1 MMTGA
6 KGNMRRGRI
15 VVTLSASLFAAIALT
30 AAQQPH
36 PARTK
41 TTASEVQVPG
51 DPVKGQAIFM
61 GKGECLRCHRVADD
75 GSRMG
80 PNLGGIANERG
91 VEDLQK
97 ALLDPN
103 PDVAPRNQLYRVV
116 TNGGQAITGRI
127 LNQDDFSLQ
136 MLDADGQLRGFMKSN
151 LRESGFTTTPPMP
164 SYRDKLTAEEQT
176 DLIAFL
182 CSLRGPVVREEIH

>member
-1 MMTGA
+1 
-6 KGNMRRGRI
+6 MRQGRL
-15 VVTLSASLFAAIALT
+15 VVTLCASLWVATALT
-30 AAQQPH
+30 PAQQPH
-36 PARTK
+36 SAPPK
-41 TTASEVQVPG
+41 STASEAQVPG

-61 GKGECLRCHRVADD
+61 GKGGCLRCHRVADN

-80 PNLGGIANERG
+80 PNLGGIATERS
-91 VEDLQK
+91 VEELQK
-97 ALLDPN
+97 ALLDAN
-103 PDVAPRNQLYRVV
+103 PEVAPRNQLYRVV
-116 TNGGQAITGRI
+116 TNDGQTITGRI

-136 MLDADGQLRGFMKSN
+136 MLDAQEQLRGFMKSS

-182 CSLRGPVVREEIH
+182 SSLRGPVVREELH